1 MHASQVKEDMS
12 NIGHII
18 VSEYVIKK
26 FRKKPTHN
34 LNSYLIS
41 HKSVQKFIGFT
52 MKDIHKHMKQIKKR
66 SLFSLILSRYTE
78 CRVTKNCRS

>member
-1 MHASQVKEDMS
+1 MHASQGNENMS
-12 NIGHII
+12 SIGRII

-26 FRKKPTHN
+26 FRKKITHN

-52 MKDIHKHMKQIKKR
+52 MKDIHKHMKQIKKK
-66 SLFSLILSRYTE
+66 SVFSYFVKIHRE
-78 CRVTKNCRS
+78 

>member
-1 MHASQVKEDMS
+1 MHASQVNENMS
-12 NIGHII
+12 SIGCII

-26 FRKKPTHN
+26 FRKKITHN

-52 MKDIHKHMKQIKKR
+52 MKDIHKHMKQIKKKCV
-66 SLFSLILSRYTE
+66 FSLILSRYTE
-78 CRVTKNCRS
+78 SD